1 METPAPGMAN
11 ILQFLRSLPLFEGI
25 SPAGQAALARAAR
38 LKLAPK
44 GTFIFFQYDPA
55 NAVYLVWQ
63 GAIAIQL
70 ENADGHELVINEMNP
85 GDCFGELGT
94 LTGQPRS
101 TSAEAIV
108 DSELLLVPG
117 AVFQSV
123 LQQEPSL
130 ALRLLEITARR
141 LQNSSKREEAL
152 AFHDAQQRLA
162 RLLLQLDQQ
171 ASDKGYLTLSQE
183 ELAQRTGL
191 TRQTVA
197 TILGR
202 WRRRGWL
209 LTGRGHIVLLD
220 RRELNLL
227 IQDLETG
234 HEM

>member
-1 METPAPGMAN
+1 MMAIQPAGTAQ
-11 ILQFLRSLPLFEGI
+11 ILQFLCSLTLFEGI
-25 SPAGQAALARAAR
+25 SQAGLETLASACRFKR
-38 LKLAPK
+38 APK
-44 GTFIFFQYDPA
+44 GTFIFFQGDPA
-55 NAVYLVWQ
+55 KAVYLVCK
-63 GAIAIQL
+63 GTIAIQL
-70 ENADGHELVINEMNP
+70 ENPDGRGLVINEMSQ
-85 GDCFGELGT
+85 GECFGELGV
-94 LTGQPRS
+94 LTGEPHS

-108 DSELLLVPG
+108 DSEVLFIPRSTFQ
-117 AVFQSV
+117 AV
-123 LQQEPSL
+123 LEQEPRL

-162 RLLLQLDQQ
+162 RLLLRLDSL

-209 LTGRGHIVLLD
+209 LTGRGHIVLLNQH
-220 RRELNLL
+220 ELNLL
-227 IQDLETG
+227 NQNM
-234 HEM
+234 EM